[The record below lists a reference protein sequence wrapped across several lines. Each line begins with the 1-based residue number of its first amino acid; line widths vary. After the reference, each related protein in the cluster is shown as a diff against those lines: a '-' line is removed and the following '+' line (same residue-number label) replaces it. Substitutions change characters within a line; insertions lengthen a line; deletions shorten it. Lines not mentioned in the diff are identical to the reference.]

1 VSERVADKDACMMEH
16 ILSRE
21 TLSKLRALSKK
32 GKSAAKPFRN
42 AGFVNKV
49 RFAHKVG

>member
-42 AGFVNKV
+42 A
-49 RFAHKVG
+49 